1 MPADQ
6 IPRQRN
12 LLCTERIPQQDN
24 RSHFLAEILI
34 WVITSSRRAF
44 SLQAYC
50 VIASVCMYPTTFFC
64 VHLLSPPPSLTLS
77 QLGRLTNKT
86 RQLPKRDPRRQCA
99 RLPTPLDTLIPA
111 ALFVIGQTFIVTS
124 TWSLSITTTFLG
136 DYFGILMDARVE
148 GFPFNVLRVPI
159 PIYVGSMMCFAAT
172 ALWCVSEYH
181 ASRSLKQFNHL
192 LQVRAFYSFVH
203 LIVRVHCGYERLEV

>member
-1 MPADQ
+1 MATRILASWYFESGLAELPKDQ
-6 IPRQRN
+6 LQYPLRPLNHLNRRASSQETLTVHRKNTATRQS
-12 LLCTERIPQQDN
+12 LA
-24 RSHFLAEILI
+24 FLAEILI

-50 VIASVCMYPTTFFC
+50 VIASVW
-64 VHLLSPPPSLTLS
+64 
-77 QLGRLTNKT
+77 RLTNKT
-86 RQLPKRDPRRQCA
+86 RQLPKRDPRRPCA

-148 GFPFNVLRVPI
+148 GFP
-159 PIYVGSMMCFAAT
+159 SMCF
-172 ALWCVSEYH
+172 VFRY
-181 ASRSLKQFNHL
+181 R
-192 LQVRAFYSFVH
+192 YM
-203 LIVRVHCGYERLEV
+203 LEV